1 MKTIKRIA
9 LVAHDNCKTELLDWV
24 KCHWNEIIQYE
35 LVCTGTTGNLVE
47 EMLLQCMDENGD
59 ELRLKMTKLKSGP
72 LGGDQQLG
80 AAICNAEIDALFF
93 FWDAM
98 EPQPH
103 DVDIKA
109 LLRIATL
116 YNIIYAC
123 SRSTA
128 DLIITSPFFSNGFH
142 FGKNEQIDKYKN
154 RILQ

>member
-9 LVAHDNCKTELLDWV
+9 LVAHDNCKQELLDWV

>member
-9 LVAHDNCKTELLDWV
+9 LVAHDNCKQELLDWV

-59 ELRLKMTKLKSGP
+59 ELRLNMTKLKSGP